1 MQKILPIDDCGYNDG
16 EVYVDN
22 TSITY
27 VQNAD
32 TCSSEVQ
39 TLKLFT
45 ENNGVARFVC
55 FETTRWAI
63 DDIDGI
69 VEVLK
74 DFQARAGLASKT
86 EV

>member
-1 MQKILPIDDCGYNDG
+1 MLKILPIDDCHYKDG

-55 FETTRWAI
+55 LETTRWAI
-63 DDIDGI
+63 DDIDGLI
-69 VEVLK
+69 EILK
-74 DFQARAGLASKT
+74 DFQARAGLASKS
-86 EV
+86 

>member
-1 MQKILPIDDCGYNDG
+1 MQKILPIDDCHYKDE

-32 TCSSEVQ
+32 TCAKDDIVQ
-39 TLKLFT
+39 TLRIFT
-45 ENNGVARFVC
+45 ENNGTSRFIC
-55 FETTRWAI
+55 LETTRWAI

-69 VEVLK
+69 VKILK
-74 DFQARAGLASKT
+74 DFQARAGLAIK
-86 EV
+86 